1 MSAQDNSTPDQQGNA
16 NAILP
21 DQHNL
26 TMSSEEISTPASA
39 AGQTGNS
46 NAIVVEGAEPFEPFP
61 DARDE
66 ARRSALEPQEAALV
80 VEEAVSLDLQLRQPT
95 NGEKL
100 VRVEARGSKR
110 ASDEHPDGRK
120 ARDLEGKK
128 GCVRRLD

>member
-1 MSAQDNSTPDQQGNA
+1 M
-16 NAILP
+16 
-21 DQHNL
+21 
-26 TMSSEEISTPASA
+26 
-39 AGQTGNS
+39 
-46 NAIVVEGAEPFEPFP
+46 
-61 DARDE
+61 
-66 ARRSALEPQEAALV
+66 